1 MPQPMTRPR
10 RADRSMADDAAIEA
24 YLLKAA
30 FGFIATSVEDEP
42 YVVPRLFWYD
52 NASRRIYFHS
62 AREGRTRRNVERNP
76 RVCFSAGELGR
87 LSPADTAGKFSA
99 EYASVVVFGRV
110 RFLEEEEEKRR
121 GLQGLLDKYF
131 PQLEPGQ
138 DYRPITNEEIDITAV
153 YAIDIEGWSGKQK
166 VAKP

>member
-1 MPQPMTRPR
+1 MP
-10 RADRSMADDAAIEA
+10 DDAAIEA
-24 YLLKAA
+24 HLLKAP
-30 FGFIATSVEDEP
+30 FGFIATSVDDEP

-62 AREGRTRRNVERNP
+62 AHEGRTRRNVERNP
-76 RVCFSAGELGR
+76 RVCFATGEMGR
-87 LSPADTAGKFSA
+87 LLPGDVAGKFSV

-110 RFLEEEEEKRR
+110 KVLGDEKEKRH

-131 PQLEPGQ
+131 PRLESGK
-138 DYRPITNEEIDITAV
+138 DYRPITEEEIDITAV

-166 VAKP
+166 VVKP